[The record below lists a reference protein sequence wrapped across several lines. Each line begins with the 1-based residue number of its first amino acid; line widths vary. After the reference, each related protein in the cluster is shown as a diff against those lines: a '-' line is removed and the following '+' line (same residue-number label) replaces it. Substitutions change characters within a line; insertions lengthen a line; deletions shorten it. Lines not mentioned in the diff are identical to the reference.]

1 MAPLLNTRG
10 HKFKLYKKRCSAI
23 VRSKFFSER
32 IVNRLHGIICQAA
45 STLVRLAVLFALS
58 NLLIYLIT

>member
-1 MAPLLNTRG
+1 MQNIREG
-10 HKFKLYKKRCSAI
+10 MKLTD
-23 VRSKFFSER
+23 
-32 IVNRLHGIICQAA
+32 ICQAA